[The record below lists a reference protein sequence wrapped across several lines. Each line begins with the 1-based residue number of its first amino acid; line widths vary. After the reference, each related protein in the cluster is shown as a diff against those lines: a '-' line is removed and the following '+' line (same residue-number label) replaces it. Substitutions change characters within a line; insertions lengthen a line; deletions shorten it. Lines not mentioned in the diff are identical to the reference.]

1 MEENLQSKEN
11 ITIQDVAEALGV
23 SKTTVSRAI
32 SGKGRIGVATRNKV
46 LSYIEKHNYKP
57 NTIAKGLAQSRTY
70 NICVT
75 IPSDCGICEQLFFQT
90 VLVGMCNYLSIRD
103 YDVVVAS
110 ISDTDISNLKRI
122 VNNQKVDG
130 VIVTRTYHHGEVVD
144 FLKSNTIPFVTLG
157 LYPDKEVAQIDCNHV
172 EGCKEL
178 TSFLLMRGF
187 KKIGLI
193 GGNTRYIVTESRYQ
207 GYVDAFLEAGREVD
221 RTLVYE
227 NATTSVL
234 VEKAVE
240 ELMAKS
246 AECILCM
253 DDSICNFV
261 LHKCTQEGIRI
272 PEDIRV
278 ASFFNSSI
286 LENNRPSITCLNFD
300 SNEQGMLAA
309 RTMLDLLEGK
319 HVEGVTKL
327 GYQVIINNST
337 K

>member
-1 MEENLQSKEN
+1 MDVKLGNKEN
-11 ITIQDVAEALGV
+11 ITIGDVAEALGV

-32 SGKGRIGVATRNKV
+32 SGKGRIGSVTRNKV
-46 LSYIEKHNYKP
+46 LDYIEEHHFKP
-57 NTIAKGLAQSRTY
+57 NTIAKGLAQSKTY

-75 IPSDCGICEQLFFQT
+75 IPSDCGVSEQLFFQT

-110 ISDTDISNLKRI
+110 IADNDISNLKRI
-122 VNNQKVDG
+122 VSNQKVDG
-130 VIVTRTYHHGEVVD
+130 VLVTRTYNDGGVVEY
-144 FLKSNTIPFVTLG
+144 LKAAKIPFVTLG
-157 LYPDKEVAQIDCNHV
+157 LCPDKSVVQIDSNHT

-187 KKIGLI
+187 KKIALI
-193 GGNTRYIVTESRYQ
+193 GGNTKHIVTESRYNGFEQ
-207 GYVDAFLEAGREVD
+207 AFQEAGQTID

-227 NATTSVL
+227 NTTTAVM

-240 ELMAKS
+240 ELMRRKVD
-246 AECILCM
+246 CILCM

-272 PEDIRV
+272 PDDVRV

-286 LENNRPSITCLNFD
+286 LENHRPSITSLNFD
-300 SNEQGMLAA
+300 INEEGVIAA
-309 RTMLDLLEGK
+309 KTILDLLEGK
-319 HVEGVTKL
+319 AVQNITKL
-327 GYQVIINNST
+327 GYQVILNNST

>member
-1 MEENLQSKEN
+1 MDDKLGNKEN
-11 ITIQDVAEALGV
+11 ITIGDVADALGV

-32 SGKGRIGVATRNKV
+32 SGKGRIGTATRNKV
-46 LSYIEKHNYKP
+46 LDYIEEHHFKP
-57 NTIAKGLAQSRTY
+57 NTIAKGLAQSKTY

-75 IPSDCGICEQLFFQT
+75 IPSDCGVSEQLFFQT

-110 ISDTDISNLKRI
+110 IADTDISNLKRI
-122 VNNQKVDG
+122 ISNRKVDG
-130 VIVTRTYHHGEVVD
+130 VIVTRTYNDGGVVEY
-144 FLKSNTIPFVTLG
+144 LKSAKVPFVTLG
-157 LYPDKEVAQIDCNHV
+157 LCPDESVVQIDSNHT

-193 GGNTRYIVTESRYQ
+193 GGNTKHIVTESRYHGFEQ
-207 GYVDAFLEAGREVD
+207 AFLEAGQTID

-227 NATTSVL
+227 NTTTEVM

-240 ELMAKS
+240 ELMRRKVD
-246 AECILCM
+246 CILCM

-272 PEDIRV
+272 PDDVRV

-300 SNEQGMLAA
+300 INEEGVIAA
-309 RTMLDLLEGK
+309 KTILDLLEGNP
-319 HVEGVTKL
+319 VQNITKL
-327 GYQVIINNST
+327 GYQVILNNST

>member
-1 MEENLQSKEN
+1 MDDKLGNKEN
-11 ITIQDVAEALGV
+11 ITIGDVADALGV

-32 SGKGRIGVATRNKV
+32 SGKGRIGSATRNKV
-46 LSYIEKHNYKP
+46 LDYIEEHHFKP
-57 NTIAKGLAQSRTY
+57 NTIAKGLAQSKTY

-75 IPSDCGICEQLFFQT
+75 IPSDCGVSEQLFFQT

-110 ISDTDISNLKRI
+110 IADTDISNLKRI
-122 VNNQKVDG
+122 ISNQKVDG
-130 VIVTRTYHHGEVVD
+130 VIVTRTYNDGGVVEY
-144 FLKSNTIPFVTLG
+144 LKSAKVPFVTLG
-157 LYPDKEVAQIDCNHV
+157 LCPDKSVVQIDANHT

-193 GGNTRYIVTESRYQ
+193 GGNTKHIVTESRYRGFEQ
-207 GYVDAFLEAGREVD
+207 AFLEAGQTID
-221 RTLVYE
+221 RTLIYE
-227 NATTSVL
+227 NTTTAVM

-240 ELMAKS
+240 ELMRRKVD
-246 AECILCM
+246 CILCM

-272 PEDIRV
+272 PDDVRV

-300 SNEQGMLAA
+300 INEEGVIAA
-309 RTMLDLLEGK
+309 KTILDLLEGNP
-319 HVEGVTKL
+319 VQNITKL
-327 GYQVIINNST
+327 GYQVILNNST

>member
-1 MEENLQSKEN
+1 MEENVQDNNN
-11 ITIQDVAEALGV
+11 ITIRDVAEALGV

-32 SGKGRIGVATRNKV
+32 SGKGRIGTTTRNKV
-46 LSYIEKHNYKP
+46 LTYIEKHNYKP
-57 NTIAKGLAQSRTY
+57 STIAKGLAQSKTY

-90 VLVGMCNYLSIRD
+90 VLVGMCNYLAVRD

-122 VNNQKVDG
+122 IKNHKVDG
-130 VIVTRTYHHGEVVD
+130 VIVTRTYNHGEVVD
-144 FLKSNTIPFVTLG
+144 YLKESHVPFVTLG
-157 LYPDKEVAQIDCNHV
+157 LYPDPEVVQIDCNHSD
-172 EGCKEL
+172 GCKEL

-187 KKIGLI
+187 RRIGLI
-193 GGNTRYIVTESRYQ
+193 GGNTRHIVTESRYQ
-207 GYVDAFLEAGREVD
+207 GYVNAFLEAGQEVD
-221 RTLVYE
+221 RTLVYD

-240 ELMAKS
+240 ELMLKAVD
-246 AECILCM
+246 CILCM

-261 LHKCTQEGIRI
+261 LHKCTQDGIRI
-272 PEDIRV
+272 PEEVRV

-300 SNEQGMLAA
+300 SNEEGMIAA
-309 RTMLDLLEGK
+309 RTILDLLEGK
-319 HVEGVTKL
+319 RVAGVTKL

>member
-1 MEENLQSKEN
+1 MDHKLSFKENL
-11 ITIQDVAEALGV
+11 TIGDVAEALGV

-46 LSYIEKHNYKP
+46 LDYIEEHHYKP
-57 NTIAKGLAQSRTY
+57 STIAKGLAQSKTF

-75 IPSDCGICEQLFFQT
+75 IPNDCGASEQVFFQT

-103 YDVVVAS
+103 YDVIIAS
-110 ISDTDISNLKRI
+110 ISDSDISNLKRI
-122 VNNQKVDG
+122 ISNQKVDG
-130 VIVTRTYHHGEVVD
+130 VIVTRTYSEGGVVD
-144 FLKSNTIPFVTLG
+144 FLKESKVPFVTLG
-157 LYPDKEVAQIDCNHV
+157 LYPDDSVIQIDANHT

-178 TSFLLMRGF
+178 TSLLLMRGF
-187 KKIGLI
+187 QKIALI
-193 GGNTRYIVTESRYQ
+193 GGNTKHIVTASRYK
-207 GYVDAFLEAGREVD
+207 GFEEAYQEYGIEID

-227 NATTSVL
+227 NATTPVM

-240 ELMAKS
+240 DAVKRNVD
-246 AECILCM
+246 CVLCM

-261 LHKCTQEGIRI
+261 LHKCNHDGIHI
-272 PEDIRV
+272 PDDIRV

-300 SNEQGMLAA
+300 INEEGIMAA
-309 RTMLDLLEGK
+309 KTILDLLEGET
-319 HVEGVTKL
+319 VSNITKL
-327 GYQVIINNST
+327 GYQVVLKKST